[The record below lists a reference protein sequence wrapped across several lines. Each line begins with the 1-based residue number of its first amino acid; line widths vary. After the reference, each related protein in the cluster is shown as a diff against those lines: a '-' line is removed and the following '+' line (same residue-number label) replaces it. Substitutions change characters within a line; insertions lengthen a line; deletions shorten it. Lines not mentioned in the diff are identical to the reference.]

1 MTGSSATT
9 SAVLVAHQL
18 GERFH
23 ADVTPLLPP
32 DVALAAL
39 SPANFWDVPNTAQ
52 ALIAIPP
59 RGIPQPEK
67 PSGWPGNLRWVQAV
81 SAGVDEFPPW
91 IFDAPV
97 VTCGRGATSIPLAE
111 FVIASLLAVEKR
123 FSEIWLTDPPSGAPP
138 ELGALFG
145 KTLGLLGIGSI
156 GIEVAKRAQAFGL
169 RVLAHRRT
177 DAPSP
182 VPGVEL
188 TELEPLLAQS
198 DHVAV
203 LLPLTARTRHLL
215 DARAF
220 EALKPGAHLVNI
232 SRGGVVDHAAL
243 LAALETGRVGFAT
256 LDVTEP
262 EPLPAGHPLYAH
274 PRVRISP
281 HVSYGGLP
289 LRELLV
295 RQFLPNLTRFLAGE
309 PLAEQVRP
317 EIGY

>member
-1 MTGSSATT
+1 M
-9 SAVLVAHQL
+9 
-18 GERFH
+18 
-23 ADVTPLLPP
+23 
-32 DVALAAL
+32 
-39 SPANFWDVPNTAQ
+39 
-52 ALIAIPP
+52 
-59 RGIPQPEK
+59 
-67 PSGWPGNLRWVQAV
+67 
-81 SAGVDEFPPW
+81 
-91 IFDAPV
+91 
-97 VTCGRGATSIPLAE
+97 
-111 FVIASLLAVEKR
+111 IASLLAVEKR
-123 FSEIWLTDPPSGAPP
+123 FPEIWLTGPPKGAPP

-156 GIEVAKRAQAFGL
+156 GIEVAKRAQVFGL

-182 VPGVEL
+182 APNVEL
-188 TELEPLLAQS
+188 AALEVLLAQS

-203 LLPLTARTRHLL
+203 LLPLTDRTRHLL

-220 EALKPGAHLVNI
+220 QALKPGAHLVNI
-232 SRGGVVDHAAL
+232 SRGGVIDHDAL

-262 EPLPAGHPLYAH
+262 EPLPTGHPLYSH
-274 PRVRISP
+274 PHVRISP

-295 RQFLPNLTRFLAGE
+295 RQFLANLTRFLAGE
-309 PLAEQVRP
+309 PLAQQVRP